1 MKKDSIPMQ
10 VAEGISLM
18 VSITYLSVSLVL
30 TWRLV
35 LLSENGELKKPLTML
50 MTGSV
55 TYFSRDVSACLRS
68 VVVLQTCRERGGNNE
83 I

>member
-1 MKKDSIPMQ
+1 M
-10 VAEGISLM
+10 
-18 VSITYLSVSLVL
+18 
-30 TWRLV
+30 

-68 VVVLQTCRERGGNNE
+68 VVVLQTFREGGGNNE

>member
-1 MKKDSIPMQ
+1 M
-10 VAEGISLM
+10 
-18 VSITYLSVSLVL
+18 
-30 TWRLV
+30 

-68 VVVLQTCRERGGNNE
+68 VVVLQTCREEGGNNE